1 MARQKLT
8 KSVVDRLSSR
18 ATEYVIWDAELPG
31 FGIRVKPTGIKSF
44 VVQYRNRKTGSSRRK
59 TLGQY
64 GSLLS
69 LHRAKEAGRIL
80 LAEALKGNDPAIDD
94 KVARETASISALAS
108 AYLEQHAIP
117 KKRPKSVV
125 DDRSMLKTI

>member
-8 KSVVDRLSSR
+8 KSVVDRLSIR

-59 TLGQY
+59 TLG
-64 GSLLS
+64 
-69 LHRAKEAGRIL
+69 
-80 LAEALKGNDPAIDD
+80 
-94 KVARETASISALAS
+94 
-108 AYLEQHAIP
+108 
-117 KKRPKSVV
+117 
-125 DDRSMLKTI
+125 